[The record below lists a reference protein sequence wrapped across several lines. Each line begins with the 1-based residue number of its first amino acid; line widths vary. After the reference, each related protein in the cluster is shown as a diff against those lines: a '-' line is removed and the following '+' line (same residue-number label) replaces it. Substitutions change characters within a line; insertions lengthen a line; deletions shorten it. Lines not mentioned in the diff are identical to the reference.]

1 MAAIRPRSRFD
12 TRRMV
17 AGLASSRSAVALT
30 ADDER
35 PERSAWQSSAPGLRP
50 STRPAPLLASE
61 DPVVEVDMIERLPTP
76 WGLVRLGVAPD
87 HPQLKTVSRAFEK
100 IAARPGFRFLGN
112 VEVGRDVTHEEL
124 TSAYDAVVYAVGSQ
138 TDRKLGIP
146 GEELPGSWA
155 ATELVAWYN
164 GHPDFQHLEF
174 DLSHE
179 RAVVIG
185 NGNVALDVAR
195 MLALT
200 EAELAPTD
208 TTDAAI
214 AAIVSSG
221 IREIVVLGRRGP
233 VQAAWT
239 STELGELGELAGADV
254 VVDPAE
260 LELDAASEAELE
272 AASNV
277 VQRNVEI
284 LREFATHHPSG
295 KPRVVRLRFRVSPVA
310 DPGRGARRGRRD
322 RPQPPRARRARF
334 GACGRDRRAR
344 GHSVRDRLSQ
354 RRVPRCGDSRSPVR
368 RGRGEDPERR
378 GPRARRG
385 RKPDPGPLLRRVDQ
399 ARPDRRHRHQQEG
412 RDGDGREPARG
423 RPVRPTSRAPRESAS
438 KSCSSSAAQT
448 SWRMPGG
455 RQSTSPSV
463 RRAMSRGARASSS
476 AAGTSSSRLRAQAR
490 SASSVRSTSASVL

>member
-1 MAAIRPRSRFD
+1 MTND
-12 TRRMV
+12 TRAVRV
-17 AGLASSRSAVALT
+17 AVVGSGPAAFYA
-30 ADDER
+30 A
-35 PERSAWQSSAPGLRP
+35 
-50 STRPAPLLASE
+50 APLLASE
-61 DPVVEVDMIERLPTP
+61 DPAVEVDMIERLPTP

-100 IAARPGFRFLGN
+100 IAARPGYRFLGN
-112 VEVGRDVTHEEL
+112 VEVGRDVSHEEL

-146 GEELPGSWA
+146 GEDLAGSWA

-200 EAELAPTD
+200 EQELAPTD

-214 AAIVSSG
+214 AAIVASG

-260 LELDAASEAELE
+260 LELDAASVAELE
-272 AASNV
+272 EGSNIM
-277 VQRNVEI
+277 QRNVEI
-284 LREFATHHPSG
+284 LREFATHRRSG
-295 KPRVVRLRFRVSPVA
+295 KPRVVLLRFRASPVA
-310 DPGRGARRGRRD
+310 ILGDERVEAVEIVHNRLEPDELGSVRAVPTDEREVIPCGIVFRSVGYLGVGIPGAPFDERSGKMPNDEGRVLGEDGSPIRGLYCAGWIKRGPTGVIGTNKKDATETVEHLLEDARSGRLPDRHGRGIDELLVERGAD
-322 RPQPPRARRARF
+322 VVAYAGWEAIDVAERA
-334 GACGRDRRAR
+334 
-344 GHSVRDRLSQ
+344 H
-354 RRVPRCGDSRSPVR
+354 
-368 RGRGEDPERR
+368 GET
-378 GPRARRG
+378 
-385 RKPDPGPLLRRVDQ
+385 
-399 ARPDRRHRHQQEG
+399 H
-412 RDGDGREPARG
+412 G
-423 RPVRPTSRAPRESAS
+423 RPRV
-438 KSCSSSAAQT
+438 KLCSWDELLAA
-448 SWRMPGG
+448 
-455 RQSTSPSV
+455 
-463 RRAMSRGARASSS
+463 
-476 AAGTSSSRLRAQAR
+476 AR
-490 SASSVRSTSASVL
+490 SS